1 MDSNNATILALAL
14 GIPCATVLSITCLL
28 TLRISHRQWLA
39 RRIRNPTVPTNSPA
53 PSPPP
58 VDPYYGIPLE
68 QRPPRI
74 LAPLPRRPI
83 SVDSLA
89 RVARQEAVDGGISR
103 SVSTEVPEGGPPT
116 PPRRRQPIII
126 VSPST
131 TVVESSTID
140 RSPSPGERGHYR
152 NNSRGYDLGRDIR
165 VTAPSTHDH
174 TGNANPPAPSAPLSS
189 SEYWDNVTIPFS
201 AYIPAPRDNSFE
213 HRGAPPIWGQ
223 PISIADWEQYALEPL
238 LTVEEPVA
246 STSRLLVPES
256 NDSSYWSNA
265 IEQRPGRRARIHR
278 RNWSRIARQLGAEPQ
293 PPPELLAPHESRY
306 YEYTT
311 DEATGE
317 GTLQE
322 HPRRPATPYPTNPDE
337 GTISESTS
345 EPPQSTDDPG
355 STSDDT
361 A

>member
-14 GIPCATVLSITCLL
+14 GIPCATVLSIACLL
-28 TLRISHRQWLA
+28 TLRILHRQLLA

-83 SVDSLA
+83 PLDDLA
-89 RVARQEAVDGGISR
+89 RVAGQEDNGGISR
-103 SVSTEVPEGGPPT
+103 SVSTEAPEGRPPT

-126 VSPST
+126 ISPST
-131 TVVESSTID
+131 TAVESSSVD
-140 RSPSPGERGHYR
+140 RPPSPGEHRHDR
-152 NNSRGYDLGRDIR
+152 NNGGGFDVGHDIR

-174 TGNANPPAPSAPLSS
+174 TRNANPAAPSAPISPS
-189 SEYWDNVTIPFS
+189 KYWDNVTIPFS
-201 AYIPAPRDNSFE
+201 AYIPAPRDGSPE
-213 HRGAPPIWGQ
+213 HRTPP
-223 PISIADWEQYALEPL
+223 PSINDWEQYSFKPIP
-238 LTVEEPVA
+238 VEEPVA
-246 STSRLLVPES
+246 STSRLPVPDS

-293 PPPELLAPHESRY
+293 PPPELLAPPESRY
-306 YEYTT
+306 YEYFT
-311 DEATGE
+311 DETTGE

-322 HPRRPATPYPTNPDE
+322 HSGRPDTPIPTIPDA
-337 GTISESTS
+337 GTISESTP
-345 EPPQSTDDPG
+345 EPPQSPSDPG
-355 STSDDT
+355 PTSDDT
-361 A
+361 F